1 MNYSHKPP
9 IPTDKL
15 VVMTSNPDTFVSVVM
30 PVYNAGNF
38 LHKSI
43 ESILGQSYTD
53 FEFIIINDGSTDG
66 SWEVIESYAKKD
78 DRIVAVN
85 QKNSGVVKAANLAA
99 SMARGKYLARTD
111 ADDISFESK
120 LEDLVACARKY
131 PSAILIAGS
140 VEAIDE
146 NDEFLFRGLV
156 PIYDDDIKRALY
168 IRNPIGNGA
177 TLIKKEAFDHVGG
190 FADVFAED
198 CDLWTRLFSEGEF
211 RGTGTTIYRWR
222 MNSTGLTSTNNE
234 KSIQKA
240 KEYLSKLWDDFP
252 PRNISRSEILA
263 RSHIYTEMPGR
274 FGSIYNEMFLD
285 DISRVAVHQIKRGH
299 IWSGLLQ
306 LLSIAST
313 GVLGI
318 KIVVRRLWFIVRGA
332 KGRVAANSIGN

>member
-1 MNYSHKPP
+1 
-9 IPTDKL
+9 
-15 VVMTSNPDTFVSVVM
+15 MTSHSDTFVSVVM
-30 PVYNAGNF
+30 PVYNAGDF

-85 QKNSGVVKAANLAA
+85 QKNSGVVKTANLAA

-120 LEDLVACARKY
+120 LEDLVACAKKY
-131 PSAILIAGS
+131 PSAIVIAGS
-140 VEAIDE
+140 VEIIDE
-146 NDEFLFRGLV
+146 NDEFLYRALV
-156 PIYDDDIKRALY
+156 PIYDGDIKRALY
-168 IRNPIGNGA
+168 IRNAIPNGA
-177 TLIKKEAFDHVGG
+177 TLIKKEAFDRVGG

-198 CDLWTRLFSEGEF
+198 CHLWTRLFSEGDF
-211 RGTGTTIYRWR
+211 RGTGTTVYRWR
-222 MNSTGLTSTNNE
+222 TNSTGLTLANYE
-234 KSIQKA
+234 KSMQKQ

-252 PRNISRSEILA
+252 PRNILRSEILA
-263 RSHIYTEMPGR
+263 RSHIYAGMPGR
-274 FGSIYNEMFLD
+274 FGSNYNEMFLH
-285 DISRVAVHQIKRGH
+285 DISQVAVHQIKHGY
-299 IWSGLLQ
+299 IWSGSLQ

-318 KIVVRRLWFIVRGA
+318 KIVLRRLWFIVRGT
-332 KGRVAANSIGN
+332 KGRVANSIGKLVPFVGEFQ